1 LTADLIA
8 INIGL
13 IIFKDIMGNSYKTH
27 ADLVKELE
35 QMRQKIQE
43 VEECKMEFQ
52 KVQDKYER
60 LLDSAPDAM
69 VFVNPDSKIVQANAQ
84 FEKLFGYDHGEVIGR
99 QLDVLIPDRFR
110 ERHHAYVAGF
120 LKDPAVR
127 HMGSDIEIYAK
138 KKNDEEFPADISLS
152 LLHTD
157 VEMLVSA
164 AIRDITKRRQAEEQ
178 IKLNFIIQGILNSM
192 LKISLEPLP
201 LEVQIDRILD
211 LILSV
216 PHLSLQSKGAIY
228 IIEDDPGI
236 LVMKA
241 YRGFSGP
248 ARLPCHN
255 IPLGKCLCGQA
266 ASLSEI
272 VYSNHVNGQHEIQC
286 GDPFPHGHYCVPISS
301 GEKALGVINVYVKEG
316 HKRSGEEEA
325 FLSSVA
331 NTLAGII
338 QHNRTEHEKEHLQAQ
353 LAQAEKLAALGRFTA
368 NVAHEIRNPLT
379 AIGGFARRL
388 DKEIPEQT
396 KEKEYANFIISE
408 VARLEGILKNVLTF
422 SRVITPQLEEYN
434 IQEII
439 DRVLKMKE
447 EICREKSVSIHKSY
461 SELPSILIDNA
472 QIHEAV
478 ENLVLNAIDSM
489 PRGGSLTVTTNKEV
503 RDGIPY
509 VYVSV
514 HDSGMGIPEDK
525 MNLIFEPFYTT
536 KIADKGTGLG
546 LSITKKVVEDH
557 GGFMKVESEVG
568 KGSVFTLYFPCKLD
582 G

>member
-1 LTADLIA
+1 
-8 INIGL
+8 
-13 IIFKDIMGNSYKTH
+13 MGNSYKTH

-35 QMRQKIQE
+35 QMRQKVQE
-43 VEECKMEFQ
+43 VEDCKMEFQ
-52 KVQDKYER
+52 NVQEKYER

-69 VFVNPDSKIVQANAQ
+69 VFINTDNKIVQANAQ
-84 FEKLFGYDHGEVIGR
+84 FEKLFGYDHGEIIGR
-99 QLDVLIPDRFR
+99 ELDVLIPDRFR
-110 ERHHAYVAGF
+110 DRHRSYVAGF
-120 LKDPAVR
+120 FKDPTVR
-127 HMGSDIEIYAK
+127 PMGSGIEIYAK
-138 KKNDEEFPADISLS
+138 KKNEEEFPVDISLS

-157 VEMLVSA
+157 VDMLVSA
-164 AIRDITKRRQAEEQ
+164 AIRDTTKRRQAEEQ

-201 LEVQIDRILD
+201 LEVQFDRILD

-216 PHLSLQSKGAIY
+216 PHLSLQSKGAIF
-228 IIEDDPGI
+228 IVEDEPGVLI
-236 LVMKA
+236 MKA
-241 YRGFSGP
+241 HRGFSGP

-266 ASLSEI
+266 ALLSEI
-272 VYSNHVNGQHEIQC
+272 VYSNHVNERHEIQC
-286 GDPFPHGHYCVPISS
+286 GDPFPHGHYCVPILS
-301 GEKALGVINVYVKEG
+301 GGKALGVINVYVKEG
-316 HKRSGEEEA
+316 HKRSGEEES
-325 FLSSVA
+325 FLTSVA

-353 LAQAEKLAALGRFTA
+353 LAQVEKLAALGRFTA

-388 DKEIPEQT
+388 DKAIPEQT
-396 KEKEYANFIISE
+396 KEKEYANYIISE

-422 SRVITPQLEEYN
+422 SRDVTPQLEEYD
-434 IQEII
+434 IHEII
-439 DRVLKMKE
+439 DRVLIMRE
-447 EICREKSVSIHKSY
+447 EICREKSVTIHKSY
-461 SELPSILIDNA
+461 SDLPAILVDNA
-472 QIHEAV
+472 QLYEAI

-489 PRGGSLTVTTNKEV
+489 PRGGSLTVATNKEV

-509 VYVSV
+509 IYVSV
-514 HDSGMGIPEDK
+514 HDSGTGIPDDK
-525 MNLIFEPFYTT
+525 LNMIFEPFYTT
-536 KIADKGTGLG
+536 KVADKGTGLG

-568 KGSVFTLYFPCKLD
+568 KGSAFTLYFPYKLN